1 MDAGFV
7 KVLVTPNV
15 QAIPV
20 ALAAQS
26 ASLLACSAD
35 ELQRAIRELTLTN
48 PMVEPAEGD
57 DPYYDLISSIPA
69 RRETLAEHLSAQ
81 LRMTLKDPALLRVC
95 LLLANSLDAN
105 GYLRDD
111 EVGLCRDFSCDAALF
126 HRALRH
132 IQALEPAG
140 VGARSLSE
148 CLCLQLQAM
157 GDPDPLAA
165 LIAREHLEA
174 LARGTLSL
182 PGVSV
187 ATTDAA
193 VALLLSLEP
202 RPGSAFDHEATVFVV
217 PDVAV
222 HLQDGA
228 LAVSLVN
235 QPHIPALNAPYTA
248 LMAQVSPQDRQYLQ
262 EQLAYARSFL
272 YAVQQRS
279 STLLCVAAYAVQ
291 QQAAHLMEP
300 QHCPLRRGKVDEDRR
315 TIAVGDDLLDA
326 HHRAAVPLH
335 NVHRDRRSRE
345 QLFLLRRCSKVLR
358 QPLIQSKRRCS
369 CRHAAQDRDDRRK
382 HRRRAQAASSFC
394 LVRHVHYL
402 RNCVFGG
409 VKRGDRLLI

>member
-26 ASLLACSAD
+26 ASLLAYSAD

-48 PMVEPAEGD
+48 PMVEPAEDD

-81 LRMTLKDPALLRVC
+81 LRMTLKDPTLLRVC

-300 QHCPLRRGKVDEDRR
+300 QHCPLRRLTQSEAAAALGLSVSTVSRAVNDKYLQYENRVMPLKALFTAGGCANSSKEEIMSRIRQICQQGSRRPSDNTIAQQLAREGIRISRR
-315 TIAVGDDLLDA
+315 TV
-326 HHRAAVPLH
+326 
-335 NVHRDRRSRE
+335 
-345 QLFLLRRCSKVLR
+345 SKY
-358 QPLIQSKRRCS
+358 
-369 CRHAAQDRDDRRK
+369 RHAIEDE
-382 HRRRAQAASSFC
+382 
-394 LVRHVHYL
+394 
-402 RNCVFGG
+402 GG
-409 VKRGDRLLI
+409 AYR

>member
-7 KVLVTPNV
+7 KVTVTPNV
-15 QAIPV
+15 QAVPV

-26 ASLLACSAD
+26 ASLLACSAG

-48 PMVEPAEGD
+48 PMVEPVEGD
-57 DPYYDLISSIPA
+57 DPYYDLIASIPA

-81 LRMTLKDPALLRVC
+81 LRMTLREPALLRVC

-111 EVGLCRDFSCDAALF
+111 EASLCRDFSCDAALF

-140 VGARSLSE
+140 VGARNLSE
-148 CLCLQLQAM
+148 CLWLQLQAM

-174 LARGTLSL
+174 LARGTL
-182 PGVSV
+182 PGASQ
-187 ATTDAA
+187 AETDAA

-235 QPHIPALNAPYTA
+235 QPHVPALNAQYTA
-248 LMAQVSPQDRQYLQ
+248 LMAQGSPQDKQYLQ

-272 YAVQQRS
+272 YAIQQRS

-291 QQAAHLMEP
+291 QQATHLMEP
-300 QHCPLRRGKVDEDRR
+300 QCCPLRRLTQSEAAAALGLSVSTVSRAVSDKYLQYENRVMPLKALFTAGGCASSSKEEIMSRIRQICRQGPRRPSDNAIAQQLAREGIHISRR
-315 TIAVGDDLLDA
+315 TV
-326 HHRAAVPLH
+326 
-335 NVHRDRRSRE
+335 
-345 QLFLLRRCSKVLR
+345 SKY
-358 QPLIQSKRRCS
+358 
-369 CRHAAQDRDDRRK
+369 RHA
-382 HRRRAQAASSFC
+382 
-394 LVRHVHYL
+394 LEEE
-402 RNCVFGG
+402 GG
-409 VKRGDRLLI
+409 TYR

>member
-7 KVLVTPNV
+7 KVTVTPNV
-15 QAIPV
+15 QAVPV

-26 ASLLACSAD
+26 ASLLACSAG

-48 PMVEPAEGD
+48 PMVEPVESD
-57 DPYYDLISSIPA
+57 DPYYDLIASIPA

-81 LRMTLKDPALLRVC
+81 LRMTLREPALLRVC

-111 EVGLCRDFSCDAALF
+111 EASLCRDFSCDAALF

-140 VGARSLSE
+140 VGARNLSE
-148 CLCLQLQAM
+148 CLWLQLQAM

-182 PGVSV
+182 PGASQ
-187 ATTDAA
+187 AETDAA

-235 QPHIPALNAPYTA
+235 QPHVPALNAQYTA
-248 LMAQVSPQDRQYLQ
+248 LMAQGSPQDKQYLQ
-262 EQLAYARSFL
+262 
-272 YAVQQRS
+272 
-279 STLLCVAAYAVQ
+279 
-291 QQAAHLMEP
+291 
-300 QHCPLRRGKVDEDRR
+300 
-315 TIAVGDDLLDA
+315 
-326 HHRAAVPLH
+326 
-335 NVHRDRRSRE
+335 
-345 QLFLLRRCSKVLR
+345 
-358 QPLIQSKRRCS
+358 
-369 CRHAAQDRDDRRK
+369 
-382 HRRRAQAASSFC
+382 
-394 LVRHVHYL
+394 
-402 RNCVFGG
+402 
-409 VKRGDRLLI
+409 